1 MRRSVTLRVLASRAA
16 SLLSFTPPLIAAA
29 PELGQTAAPP
39 RARVIPARGTSGEA
53 FASMLLSRPI
63 LGQHFAAFVRAPSC
77 STLNSIALKI

>member
-39 RARVIPARGTSGEA
+39 RARRV
-53 FASMLLSRPI
+53 SRT
-63 LGQHFAAFVRAPSC
+63 GHVW
-77 STLNSIALKI
+77 